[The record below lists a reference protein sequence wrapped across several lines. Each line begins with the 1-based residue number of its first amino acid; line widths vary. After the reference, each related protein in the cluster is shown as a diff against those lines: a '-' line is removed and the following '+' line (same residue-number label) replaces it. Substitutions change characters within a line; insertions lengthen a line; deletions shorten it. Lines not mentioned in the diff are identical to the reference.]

1 VQDIGGGFSS
11 LSVYSSRRVCVFHF
25 FLLCTLRFDFELG
38 QFLLW
43 LISSAAVALLCSRRS
58 LWGVPLDRF
67 PATRGVSLSCGRVG
81 WVCSLFLPAT
91 CLVFV
96 SNLVSSSFSLCVGC
110 RIGSDLV
117 LGVRRGVVWRSVC
130 PSSEAGQYSV
140 RSNGSL
146 VLSLGHGFGG
156 FRLNCLSLVW
166 YHQNQIA
173 QS

>member
-1 VQDIGGGFSS
+1 M
-11 LSVYSSRRVCVFHF
+11 
-25 FLLCTLRFDFELG
+25 
-38 QFLLW
+38 
-43 LISSAAVALLCSRRS
+43 
-58 LWGVPLDRF
+58 
-67 PATRGVSLSCGRVG
+67 SLSCGRVG
-81 WVCSLFLPAT
+81 WVCSLFFPAT
-91 CLVFV
+91 RLVFV

-130 PSSEAGQYSV
+130 PSSEADQYCV
-140 RSNGSL
+140 RSYGFL

-173 QS
+173 QSSLVHQVNLETFVLMLTTDLACGLLVVLSSNFIRCRRVLSGYGEIS

>member
-1 VQDIGGGFSS
+1 
-11 LSVYSSRRVCVFHF
+11 
-25 FLLCTLRFDFELG
+25 LRFC
-38 QFLLW
+38 
-43 LISSAAVALLCSRRS
+43 ALADPF
-58 LWGVPLDRF
+58 GAFRF

-81 WVCSLFLPAT
+81 WVCSLFFPAT
-91 CLVFV
+91 RLVFV

-117 LGVRRGVVWRSVC
+117 LGVRRGAVWRSVC
-130 PSSEAGQYSV
+130 PSSEAGQYCV
-140 RSNGSL
+140 RSYGFL
-146 VLSLGHGFGG
+146 VLSIGHGFGG